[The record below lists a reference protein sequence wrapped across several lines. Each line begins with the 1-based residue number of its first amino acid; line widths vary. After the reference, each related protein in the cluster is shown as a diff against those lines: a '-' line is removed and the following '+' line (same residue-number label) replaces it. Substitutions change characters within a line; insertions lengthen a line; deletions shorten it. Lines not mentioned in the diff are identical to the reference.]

1 MTAAIPIVFTNL
13 SNPIGSGFI
22 ASMARP
28 AGNIT
33 GFTNFESSMGGKW
46 LQVIKEL
53 QPSIQR
59 SAIMFNPEVSTHI
72 AKGYYLDSLEDAAKR
87 LLVEQV
93 ATHRSRRCQTPSM
106 LD

>member
-1 MTAAIPIVFTNL
+1 
-13 SNPIGSGFI
+13 
-22 ASMARP
+22 MARP

-53 QPSIQR
+53 LPSIQR

-87 LLVEQV
+87 LMGASKKWFLLPSCANLMREILIRGGDDGS
-93 ATHRSRRCQTPSM
+93 AGIFRCR
-106 LD
+106 